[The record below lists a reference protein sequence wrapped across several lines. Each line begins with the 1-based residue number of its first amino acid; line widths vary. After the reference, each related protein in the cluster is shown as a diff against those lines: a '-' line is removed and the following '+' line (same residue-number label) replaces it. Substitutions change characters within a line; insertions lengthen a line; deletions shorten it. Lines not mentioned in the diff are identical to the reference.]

1 MGGFLLKDDN
11 FKDNEEEIYKEINK
25 EDINYDISGIYQ
37 NKTNTKLI
45 IISIFFIILLNIFLF
60 WFFYYD
66 STEDIIEIPENKQYK
81 QYVEDFDKKDSSI
94 YDLVSKKQNNKK
106 YFNVIKQDD
115 EDQIDDDKLYDNV
128 ALTEDEVNAELK
140 NFTKSIVKKNH
151 SFHQKNSN
159 YIESKN
165 IKDIDIENNPND
177 ANEDNKIKNNID
189 VNSVFSM
196 IKEDSNSD
204 NHNEFVAKEKIFKI
218 NLGVFLSYDF
228 AKEAYIRIA
237 SNNSEISKLPYY
249 IVPKNID
256 GKVVYKIL
264 IGEFLKYDDVSKL
277 SSKLDTDG
285 ISNTIEEF

>member
-1 MGGFLLKDDN
+1 MGSFLLKDDN

-25 EDINYDISGIYQ
+25 DDINYDVAGLYQ

-45 IISIFFIILLNIFLF
+45 VTSIVFIILLNIFLF

-115 EDQIDDDKLYDNV
+115 EVQIDDDKLYDNV
-128 ALTEDEVNAELK
+128 ALTEDEVNTELK

-151 SFHQKNSN
+151 SFQQKNSN

-165 IKDIDIENNPND
+165 IKDVDIENNPND
-177 ANEDNKIKNNID
+177 INEDNKVQNNID

-196 IKEDSNSD
+196 VKDSASD
-204 NHNEFVAKEKIFKI
+204 NHDEFVAKEKIFKI

-228 AKEAYIRIA
+228 AKEAYIRLA
-237 SNNSEISKLPYY
+237 SNNAAISKLPYY

-264 IGEFLKYDDVSKL
+264 VGEFLKYDDVSKL